1 MVWPWV
7 NITTWGTSR
16 QPETGPDPAKPTGNE
31 DPRLA
36 LVVPGRQGAG
46 GQIRTQGRSELL
58 ARLEHQVGHVVLL
71 PVGHRAQF
79 SGRAD
84 RGQQAPVQVGHRRED
99 LLADGQGQLA
109 RQPRPRLRRLLGLHS
124 GHRLVA
130 AVPGAACPGS
140 RFHVLEAVQ
149 PVVEPLEGS
158 TPFRW
163 DRGRRRGSAQE
174 RTTRVTMRPS
184 LSSRGA
190 TGKAGFRACTDFSPG
205 AAHCF
210 SDRSRK
216 RNGPSSTG
224 GASPFGGSPAP
235 SRASTCLVATSE
247 ISTAASHKPER
258 CIVTSCKQPSPAST
272 YSFLPYPGF
281 MAKTRT
287 LAA

>member
-1 MVWPWV
+1 M
-7 NITTWGTSR
+7 
-16 QPETGPDPAKPTGNE
+16 
-31 DPRLA
+31 
-36 LVVPGRQGAG
+36 
-46 GQIRTQGRSELL
+46 
-58 ARLEHQVGHVVLL
+58 
-71 PVGHRAQF
+71 
-79 SGRAD
+79 
-84 RGQQAPVQVGHRRED
+84 
-99 LLADGQGQLA
+99 
-109 RQPRPRLRRLLGLHS
+109 
-124 GHRLVA
+124 
-130 AVPGAACPGS
+130 PGAACPGS

-184 LSSRGA
+184 LSSRGFRHESVVEAGSRLRADRPQPQSYSRRDGAA

-216 RNGPSSTG
+216 RNGPSSTE